1 MGPAI
6 DSVPSIDAIPTR
18 ADVVIIGGGII
29 GVSTALF
36 LAQRGISTVLCE
48 KGQVGA
54 EQSSRNWGWCR
65 RMGRDPRELPLII
78 SSLDIWD
85 TMHQTVGE
93 DVGFRR
99 SGITYLCASEK
110 DIASNEA
117 WLKAAGP
124 YGLDSRMVRGKDVEA
139 LTPGTGSRFPA
150 ALHTPSDG
158 RAEPQRAAPAIARAA
173 IRAGATILQGCAV
186 RTIERSAGRVS
197 SVVTEKGEIACS
209 TVVIAGGIWSTM
221 LCRALGVRLP
231 QLGVRSSVMRT
242 APLPGGP
249 EGAAAGPHFAYRK
262 RLDGGY
268 TIAGGGHGHEIVAD
282 SFRYFADFLPVLM
295 QDWREMSLGIGAEF
309 LPSFT
314 RKKWSGDDVSPFEQ
328 MRILDPA
335 PIDRHLERART
346 ALETAMPMFKGV
358 PIVQRWAGMI
368 DATPDAVP
376 VISPVA
382 SVPGL
387 ILATGFSGH
396 GFGIGPGAGA
406 LTASLVAGDT
416 PTVDPQ
422 PYRYERFIDG
432 SRPRPTT
439 GL

>member
-1 MGPAI
+1 MGPTV
-6 DSVPSIDAIPTR
+6 DPVTSSDTLPKS

-36 LAQRGISTVLCE
+36 LAQRGIATVLCE
-48 KGQVGA
+48 KGKVAA

-65 RMGRDPRELPLII
+65 RMGRDTRELPLII
-78 SSLDIWD
+78 ESLDLWD
-85 TMHQTVGE
+85 RMHQTVGE

-99 SGITYLCASEK
+99 TGISYLCANEK
-110 DIASNEA
+110 DIAANEA

-124 YGLDSRMVRGKDVEA
+124 YGLDSRMVTGRDVEA
-139 LTPGTGSRFPA
+139 LSPGTGNRFPA

-209 TVVIAGGIWSTM
+209 TVVIAGGIWSSM
-221 LCRALGVRLP
+221 LCRTLGIRLP

-268 TIAGGGHGHEIVAD
+268 TIAGGGHSHDIVAD
-282 SFRYFADFLPVLM
+282 SFRYFADFLPVVM
-295 QDWREMSLGIGAEF
+295 QDWQGMSLGIGGD
-309 LPSFT
+309 LVKSLT
-314 RKKWSGDDVSPFEQ
+314 RRSWSGDEVSPFEKT
-328 MRILDPA
+328 RILDPE
-335 PIDRHLERART
+335 PVDRHLEKARK
-346 ALETAMPMFKGV
+346 ALEEAMPIFRGV
-358 PIVQRWAGMI
+358 PIEQRWAGMI

-376 VISPVA
+376 VVSPVA
-382 SVPGL
+382 SLPGL

-406 LTASLVAGDT
+406 LTASLVAGDK
-416 PTVDPQ
+416 PTVDPS

-432 SRPRPTT
+432 TRPRPTT